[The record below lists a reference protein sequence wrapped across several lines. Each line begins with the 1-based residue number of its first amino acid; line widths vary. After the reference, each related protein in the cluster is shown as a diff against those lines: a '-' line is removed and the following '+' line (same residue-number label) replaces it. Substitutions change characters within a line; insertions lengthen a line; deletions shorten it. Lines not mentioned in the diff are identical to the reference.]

1 MKQGVRRGIPVII
14 SGPSGSGK
22 GTVVADIL
30 TRNHQYALSVSA
42 TTRAPRPG
50 EINGKHYY
58 FISREEFAHRIETGD
73 MLEHACY
80 VGNEYGTPRSE
91 VEQRLRDG
99 IHVILEIDVQGAV
112 QIKEKFPEALLIFLM
127 PPDEKTLERRL
138 RGRGT
143 NTEADIARRL
153 EQARRE
159 LEYFDRYDYLVINRE
174 GSVQSSADTIMR
186 IVESEQCSVRRNTD
200 FAKHYFS

>member
-50 EINGKHYY
+50 EVNGKHYY

-112 QIKEKFPEALLIFLM
+112 QIKEKFRRPCSFFSC
-127 PPDEKTLERRL
+127 PPMKRHWNGGCADAAP
-138 RGRGT
+138 

>member
-1 MKQGVRRGIPVII
+1 
-14 SGPSGSGK
+14 
-22 GTVVADIL
+22 
-30 TRNHQYALSVSA
+30 
-42 TTRAPRPG
+42 
-50 EINGKHYY
+50 
-58 FISREEFAHRIETGD
+58 

-174 GSVQSSADTIMR
+174 GPCKAVR
-186 IVESEQCSVRRNTD
+186 IPLCDICGKRTVFGTS
-200 FAKHYFS
+200 KHGFCQTLFFMSFK